1 MALVKTTALT
11 GRLKIPRAPS
21 PDTLSPTPRST
32 ARRKA
37 AAGQDNAGDRMV
49 ATSLELAGGITKAAS
64 AVEELRGSL
73 TMIASGA
80 EQAAG
85 SAHESLAAVV
95 GMAAAFEQARGLAET
110 SRQRTDALQTLLI
123 QSGAAIDASIRAV
136 GANAQRQLAVV
147 EVVGALEAHAAR
159 IGEITQS
166 VADIADQTNLLALNA
181 AIEAARAGEEGRGF
195 AVIADDIRA
204 LARAAELRSLDI
216 KTLAEAIAASVRDV
230 AGRLR
235 EAAAVAE
242 GEARAAARVGTTL
255 VSIRSEMAA
264 LGEDSQSILSA
275 AVDAV
280 IAINEAR
287 KGSEII
293 SSAAEEQAAATA
305 QAQAAV
311 EQQAT
316 ALDQS
321 QAAAAALA
329 EMADRLVR
337 GSTSA
342 EAAQGSAAAAEELSA
357 TVQELSGSAG
367 EILVA
372 IEQISRGAQLQA
384 AATQQAGTA
393 MTQIETT
400 ARSFDAS
407 ARARVARVA
416 TIQAQLAEGRLA
428 VAGLAEG
435 VATAVAGNKD
445 VQALIEGLET
455 QATAVGRVVDGL
467 GLIAVQTTMLATSG
481 GVEAARAGE
490 AGRGFAAVSGDVR
503 TLARD
508 AAQNAESVKDL
519 LVAIVARIARVRREV
534 DQIALM
540 SEAEI
545 QRNQTLEE
553 RLGLVA
559 EDSQSLQ
566 AGAEDLARTSRT
578 IVAAS
583 AEVLSGIGQIAAA
596 AEQASGAATQAAAAA
611 REQSQTADDLAVAIE
626 EIALLANELQ
636 QAPDR

>member
-1 MALVKTTALT
+1 MALVKTTTLT
-11 GRLKIPRAPS
+11 GRLKVPGAPS
-21 PDTLSPTPRST
+21 PDSQRPAPKSPP
-32 ARRKA
+32 RRKP
-37 AAGQDNAGDRMV
+37 AAGQDNAGDRM
-49 ATSLELAGGITKAAS
+49 AAASLELAGGITEAAS

-80 EQAAG
+80 EEAAG
-85 SAHESLAAVV
+85 AAHESLAAVV
-95 GMAAAFEQARGLAET
+95 GMAAAFEQARELAET
-110 SRQRTDALQTLLI
+110 SRQRTDALQALLS
-123 QSGAAIDASIRAV
+123 QSAAAIDASIHAV

-159 IGEITQS
+159 IGEITRS

-181 AIEAARAGEEGRGF
+181 AIEAARAGDEGRGF
-195 AVIADDIRA
+195 AVIADEIRA
-204 LARAAELRSLDI
+204 LAQAAEQRSLDI
-216 KTLAEAIAASVRDV
+216 KTLADSIAASVRDV

-242 GEARAAARVGTTL
+242 AEAQAAARVGTTL

-264 LGEDSQSILSA
+264 LGEESQSILSA

-280 IAINEAR
+280 TAISEAR

-321 QAAAAALA
+321 QSAAAALA

-337 GSTSA
+337 GTGM
-342 EAAQGSAAAAEELSA
+342 EPAQGSAAAAEEFSA
-357 TVQELSGSAG
+357 TVQELSGSAS

-407 ARARVARVA
+407 ARAQVARVA
-416 TIQAQLAEGRLA
+416 AIQAQLAEGRLA

-435 VATAVAGNKD
+435 VARAVAGNKD

-490 AGRGFAAVSGDVR
+490 AGRGFAVVSGDVR

-534 DQIALM
+534 DQIALI

-559 EDSQSLQ
+559 QDSQNLQ
-566 AGAEDLARTSRT
+566 TGAEDLARTSRT

-583 AEVLSGIGQIAAA
+583 AEVLSGIGQIASA

-611 REQSQTADDLAVAIE
+611 REQSQTAEDLAVAIE
-626 EIALLANELQ
+626 EIALLAHELQ

>member
-1 MALVKTTALT
+1 
-11 GRLKIPRAPS
+11 
-21 PDTLSPTPRST
+21 
-32 ARRKA
+32 
-37 AAGQDNAGDRMV
+37 MV
-49 ATSLELAGGITKAAS
+49 ATSLELAGGITEAAS

-85 SAHESLAAVV
+85 AAHESLAAVV
-95 GMAAAFEQARGLAET
+95 GMAAAFEQARELAET
-110 SRQRTDALQTLLI
+110 SRQRTDALQALLR
-123 QSGAAIDASIRAV
+123 QSGAAIDTSIRAV

-159 IGEITQS
+159 IGEITRS

-195 AVIADDIRA
+195 AVIADEIRA
-204 LARAAELRSLDI
+204 LAQAAEQRSLDI

-242 GEARAAARVGTTL
+242 GEAQAAARVGTTL
-255 VSIRSEMAA
+255 VAIRSEMAA
-264 LGEDSQSILSA
+264 LGEDSQTILGA

-280 IAINEAR
+280 SAINEAR

-321 QAAAAALA
+321 QAAAGALA

-337 GSTSA
+337 GGTSA
-342 EAAQGSAAAAEELSA
+342 EAAQGSASAAEELSA

-367 EILVA
+367 EILLA

-400 ARSFDAS
+400 ARTFDTS
-407 ARARVARVA
+407 ARARVDRVA

-445 VQALIEGLET
+445 VQALIEGLEA
-455 QATAVGRVVDGL
+455 QATEVSRVVDGL

-490 AGRGFAAVSGDVR
+490 AGRGFAVVSGDVR

-559 EDSQSLQ
+559 EDSLTLQ

-578 IVAAS
+578 IVSAS

>member
-1 MALVKTTALT
+1 
-11 GRLKIPRAPS
+11 
-21 PDTLSPTPRST
+21 
-32 ARRKA
+32 
-37 AAGQDNAGDRMV
+37 MV